1 MRANLHNLGKLQK
14 LVMNYKLSNRELMLI
29 KLLAAIGLI
38 TIFIYG
44 TSYLASEINKSKEY
58 LFIEVS
64 KFNEKKQT
72 LSQIKAQETNKKII
86 LSMED
91 FLIKLTDMSI
101 QYEQNDNEIVIKG
114 LSSLDALQIITDI
127 ETNNADVKS
136 FILNAEEPPN
146 IIFSINFNGS
156 NLTSYFY
163 SFLTFI

>member
-1 MRANLHNLGKLQK
+1 
-14 LVMNYKLSNRELMLI
+14 MNYKLSNRELILI

-58 LFIEVS
+58 LFIEVN

-86 LSMED
+86 LSLDD

-146 IIFSINFNGS
+146 IILSINFNG
-156 NLTSYFY
+156 
-163 SFLTFI
+163 

>member
-58 LFIEVS
+58 LFIEVN

-86 LSMED
+86 LSLDD

-127 ETNNADVKS
+127 EINNADIKS
-136 FILNAEEPPN
+136 FILNAEESPN
-146 IIFSINFNGS
+146 IILSISFNG
-156 NLTSYFY
+156 
-163 SFLTFI
+163 

>member
-1 MRANLHNLGKLQK
+1 
-14 LVMNYKLSNRELMLI
+14 MNYKLSNRELMLI

-44 TSYLASEINKSKEY
+44 TSYLATEINKSKEY
-58 LFIEVS
+58 LFIEVN

-86 LSMED
+86 LSLDD

-114 LSSLDALQIITDI
+114 LCSLDALQIITDI

-136 FILNAEEPPN
+136 FILNAEEHPN
-146 IIFSINFNGS
+146 IILSINFNG
-156 NLTSYFY
+156 
-163 SFLTFI
+163 

>member
-1 MRANLHNLGKLQK
+1 
-14 LVMNYKLSNRELMLI
+14 MNYKLSNRELMLI

-38 TIFIYG
+38 SIFIYG

-58 LFIEVS
+58 LFIEVN

-86 LSMED
+86 LSFED
-91 FLIKLTDMSI
+91 FLIQLTDMSI

-136 FILNAEEPPN
+136 FILNAEQPPN
-146 IIFSINFNGS
+146 IILSINFNG
-156 NLTSYFY
+156 
-163 SFLTFI
+163 

>member
-1 MRANLHNLGKLQK
+1 
-14 LVMNYKLSNRELMLI
+14 MNYKLSNRELMLI

-38 TIFIYG
+38 SIFIYG

-58 LFIEVS
+58 LFIEVN

-86 LSMED
+86 LSLDD

-136 FILNAEEPPN
+136 FILNAEQPPN
-146 IIFSINFNGS
+146 IILSINFNG
-156 NLTSYFY
+156 
-163 SFLTFI
+163 

>member
-86 LSMED
+86 LSLED

-146 IIFSINFNGS
+146 IILSINFNG
-156 NLTSYFY
+156 
-163 SFLTFI
+163 

>member
-1 MRANLHNLGKLQK
+1 MLRASLHNLGKLQK
-14 LVMNYKLSNRELMLI
+14 LVMNYKFSNRELMLI

-146 IIFSINFNGS
+146 IILSINFNG
-156 NLTSYFY
+156 
-163 SFLTFI
+163 

>member
-14 LVMNYKLSNRELMLI
+14 LVMNYKLSNRELILI

-58 LFIEVS
+58 LFIEVN

-86 LSMED
+86 LSLDD

-136 FILNAEEPPN
+136 FILNAEDPPN
-146 IIFSINFNGS
+146 IILSINFNG
-156 NLTSYFY
+156 
-163 SFLTFI
+163 

>member
-1 MRANLHNLGKLQK
+1 LRANLHNLGKLQK

-29 KLLAAIGLI
+29 KLLAAIGFI

-58 LFIEVS
+58 LFIEVN

-86 LSMED
+86 LSLDD

-101 QYEQNDNEIVIKG
+101 QYEQNDNEIIIKG
-114 LSSLDALQIITDI
+114 LSSLDALQIINDI

-136 FILNAEEPPN
+136 FILNAEQPPN
-146 IIFSINFNGS
+146 IILSINFNG
-156 NLTSYFY
+156 
-163 SFLTFI
+163 

>member
-1 MRANLHNLGKLQK
+1 
-14 LVMNYKLSNRELMLI
+14 MNYKLSNRELMLI
-29 KLLAAIGLI
+29 KLLAAISLI

-44 TSYLASEINKSKEY
+44 TSYLATEINKSKEN
-58 LFIEVS
+58 LFIEVN

-86 LSMED
+86 LSLDD

-146 IIFSINFNGS
+146 IILSINFNG
-156 NLTSYFY
+156 
-163 SFLTFI
+163 

>member
-1 MRANLHNLGKLQK
+1 
-14 LVMNYKLSNRELMLI
+14 MLI

-38 TIFIYG
+38 SIFIYG

-58 LFIEVS
+58 LFIEVN

-86 LSMED
+86 LSLED

-114 LSSLDALQIITDI
+114 LSSLDALQIITEI

-146 IIFSINFNGS
+146 IILSINFNG
-156 NLTSYFY
+156 
-163 SFLTFI
+163 

>member
-1 MRANLHNLGKLQK
+1 LRANLHNLGKLQK

-58 LFIEVS
+58 LFIEVN

-86 LSMED
+86 LSLED
-91 FLIKLTDMSI
+91 FLIQLTDMSI

-146 IIFSINFNGS
+146 IILSINFNG
-156 NLTSYFY
+156 
-163 SFLTFI
+163 

>member
-1 MRANLHNLGKLQK
+1 
-14 LVMNYKLSNRELMLI
+14 MLI

-58 LFIEVS
+58 LFLEVN

-86 LSMED
+86 LSLDD

-136 FILNAEEPPN
+136 FILNAEQPPN
-146 IIFSINFNGS
+146 IILSINFNG
-156 NLTSYFY
+156 
-163 SFLTFI
+163 

>member
-1 MRANLHNLGKLQK
+1 
-14 LVMNYKLSNRELMLI
+14 MNYKLSNRELMLI

-44 TSYLASEINKSKEY
+44 TSYLTSEVNKSKEY
-58 LFIEVS
+58 LFIEVN

-86 LSMED
+86 LSLDD
-91 FLIKLTDMSI
+91 FLIKLTDMNI

-146 IIFSINFNGS
+146 IILSINFNG
-156 NLTSYFY
+156 
-163 SFLTFI
+163 

>member
-1 MRANLHNLGKLQK
+1 
-14 LVMNYKLSNRELMLI
+14 MNYKLSNRELMLI

-44 TSYLASEINKSKEY
+44 TSYLTSEVNKSKEY

-86 LSMED
+86 LSLDD

-146 IIFSINFNGS
+146 IILSINFNG
-156 NLTSYFY
+156 
-163 SFLTFI
+163 

>member
-1 MRANLHNLGKLQK
+1 
-14 LVMNYKLSNRELMLI
+14 MNYKLSKRELMLI

-86 LSMED
+86 LSLDD

-101 QYEQNDNEIVIKG
+101 QYEQNENEIVIKG

-127 ETNNADVKS
+127 ETNNADIKS
-136 FILNAEEPPN
+136 FILSAEEPPN
-146 IIFSINFNGS
+146 IILSINFNG
-156 NLTSYFY
+156 
-163 SFLTFI
+163 

>member
-1 MRANLHNLGKLQK
+1 
-14 LVMNYKLSNRELMLI
+14 MLI

-38 TIFIYG
+38 SIFIYG

-58 LFIEVS
+58 LFLEVN

-86 LSMED
+86 LSLDD

-136 FILNAEEPPN
+136 FILNAEQPPN
-146 IIFSINFNGS
+146 IILSINFNE
-156 NLTSYFY
+156 
-163 SFLTFI
+163 

>member
-1 MRANLHNLGKLQK
+1 MIANLHNLGKLQK

-136 FILNAEEPPN
+136 FILNAEQPAN
-146 IIFSINFNGS
+146 IILSINFNG
-156 NLTSYFY
+156 
-163 SFLTFI
+163 

>member
-14 LVMNYKLSNRELMLI
+14 LVMNYKLTNRELMLI

-58 LFIEVS
+58 LFIEVN

-86 LSMED
+86 LSLED

-146 IIFSINFNGS
+146 IILSINFNG
-156 NLTSYFY
+156 
-163 SFLTFI
+163 

>member
-1 MRANLHNLGKLQK
+1 
-14 LVMNYKLSNRELMLI
+14 MNYKLSNRELMLI

-58 LFIEVS
+58 LFLEVN

-86 LSMED
+86 LSLDD

-136 FILNAEEPPN
+136 FILNAEQPPN
-146 IIFSINFNGS
+146 IILSINFNG
-156 NLTSYFY
+156 
-163 SFLTFI
+163 

>member
-1 MRANLHNLGKLQK
+1 
-14 LVMNYKLSNRELMLI
+14 MNYKLSNRELMLI

-44 TSYLASEINKSKEY
+44 TSYLATEINKSKEN
-58 LFIEVS
+58 LFIEVN

-86 LSMED
+86 LSLED

-146 IIFSINFNGS
+146 IILSINFNG
-156 NLTSYFY
+156 
-163 SFLTFI
+163 

>member
-1 MRANLHNLGKLQK
+1 MRANLRNLGKLQK

-91 FLIKLTDMSI
+91 FLTKLTDMSI

-136 FILNAEEPPN
+136 FILNAEKPPN
-146 IIFSINFNGS
+146 IILSINFNG
-156 NLTSYFY
+156 
-163 SFLTFI
+163 

>member
-44 TSYLASEINKSKEY
+44 TSYLSTEINKSKEY
-58 LFIEVS
+58 LFIEVN

-72 LSQIKAQETNKKII
+72 LSQIKAQETNKKVI
-86 LSMED
+86 LSLDD

-146 IIFSINFNGS
+146 IILSINFNG
-156 NLTSYFY
+156 
-163 SFLTFI
+163 

>member
-1 MRANLHNLGKLQK
+1 
-14 LVMNYKLSNRELMLI
+14 MNYKLTNRELMLI

-44 TSYLASEINKSKEY
+44 TSYLASAINKSKEY
-58 LFIEVS
+58 LFIEVN

-86 LSMED
+86 LSLDD

-146 IIFSINFNGS
+146 IILSINFNG
-156 NLTSYFY
+156 
-163 SFLTFI
+163 

>member
-1 MRANLHNLGKLQK
+1 
-14 LVMNYKLSNRELMLI
+14 MNYKLSNRELMLI

-44 TSYLASEINKSKEY
+44 TSYLTSEINKSKEY
-58 LFIEVS
+58 LFIEVN

-86 LSMED
+86 LSLDD

-146 IIFSINFNGS
+146 IILSINFNG
-156 NLTSYFY
+156 
-163 SFLTFI
+163 

>member
-1 MRANLHNLGKLQK
+1 
-14 LVMNYKLSNRELMLI
+14 MNYKLSNRELMLI

-38 TIFIYG
+38 SIFIYG

-86 LSMED
+86 LSLED

-146 IIFSINFNGS
+146 IILSINFNG
-156 NLTSYFY
+156 
-163 SFLTFI
+163 

>member
-1 MRANLHNLGKLQK
+1 
-14 LVMNYKLSNRELMLI
+14 MNYKLSNRELMLI

-38 TIFIYG
+38 SIFIYG

-58 LFIEVS
+58 LFIEVN

-86 LSMED
+86 LSLED

-146 IIFSINFNGS
+146 IILSINFNG
-156 NLTSYFY
+156 
-163 SFLTFI
+163 

>member
-1 MRANLHNLGKLQK
+1 
-14 LVMNYKLSNRELMLI
+14 MLI

-58 LFIEVS
+58 LFIEVN

-127 ETNNADVKS
+127 ETNNADVES

-146 IIFSINFNGS
+146 IILSINFNG
-156 NLTSYFY
+156 
-163 SFLTFI
+163 

>member
-1 MRANLHNLGKLQK
+1 LRANLHNLGKLQK

-38 TIFIYG
+38 SIFIYG

-58 LFIEVS
+58 LFIEVN

-86 LSMED
+86 LSLED
-91 FLIKLTDMSI
+91 FLIQLTDMSI

-146 IIFSINFNGS
+146 IILSINFNG
-156 NLTSYFY
+156 
-163 SFLTFI
+163 

>member
-1 MRANLHNLGKLQK
+1 
-14 LVMNYKLSNRELMLI
+14 MLI

-44 TSYLASEINKSKEY
+44 TSYLATEINKSKEY
-58 LFIEVS
+58 LFIEVN

-72 LSQIKAQETNKKII
+72 LSQIKAQETNKKVI
-86 LSMED
+86 LSLDD

-146 IIFSINFNGS
+146 IILSINFNG
-156 NLTSYFY
+156 
-163 SFLTFI
+163 

>member
-1 MRANLHNLGKLQK
+1 MRANLRNLGKLQK

-29 KLLAAIGLI
+29 KLLATIGLI

-58 LFIEVS
+58 LLIEVN

-72 LSQIKAQETNKKII
+72 LSQIKDQEINKKII
-86 LSMED
+86 LSLED
-91 FLIKLTDMSI
+91 FLIKLTDMGI

-146 IIFSINFNGS
+146 IILSINFNG
-156 NLTSYFY
+156 
-163 SFLTFI
+163 

>member
-1 MRANLHNLGKLQK
+1 
-14 LVMNYKLSNRELMLI
+14 MLI

-58 LFIEVS
+58 LFLEVN

-86 LSMED
+86 LSLED
-91 FLIKLTDMSI
+91 FLIQLTDMSI

-136 FILNAEEPPN
+136 FMLNAEEPPN
-146 IIFSINFNGS
+146 IILSINFNG
-156 NLTSYFY
+156 
-163 SFLTFI
+163 

>member
-1 MRANLHNLGKLQK
+1 
-14 LVMNYKLSNRELMLI
+14 MNYKLSNRELMLI

-44 TSYLASEINKSKEY
+44 TSYLASEVNKSKEY
-58 LFIEVS
+58 LFIEVN

-86 LSMED
+86 LSLED

-146 IIFSINFNGS
+146 IILSINFNG
-156 NLTSYFY
+156 
-163 SFLTFI
+163 

>member
-1 MRANLHNLGKLQK
+1 
-14 LVMNYKLSNRELMLI
+14 MLI

-58 LFIEVS
+58 LFIEVN

-86 LSMED
+86 LSLED
-91 FLIKLTDMSI
+91 FLIQLTDMSI

-146 IIFSINFNGS
+146 IILSINFNG
-156 NLTSYFY
+156 
-163 SFLTFI
+163 

>member
-1 MRANLHNLGKLQK
+1 
-14 LVMNYKLSNRELMLI
+14 MNYKLSNRELMLI

-44 TSYLASEINKSKEY
+44 TSYLATEINKSKEN
-58 LFIEVS
+58 LFIEVN

-72 LSQIKAQETNKKII
+72 LSQIKAQETNKKVI
-86 LSMED
+86 LSLDD

-146 IIFSINFNGS
+146 IILSINFNG
-156 NLTSYFY
+156 
-163 SFLTFI
+163 

>member
-1 MRANLHNLGKLQK
+1 MIANLHNLEKLQK

-58 LFIEVS
+58 LFLEVN

-86 LSMED
+86 LSLDD

-136 FILNAEEPPN
+136 FILNAEQPPN
-146 IIFSINFNGS
+146 IILSINFNG
-156 NLTSYFY
+156 
-163 SFLTFI
+163 

>member
-1 MRANLHNLGKLQK
+1 
-14 LVMNYKLSNRELMLI
+14 MLI

-38 TIFIYG
+38 SIFIYG

-58 LFIEVS
+58 LFIEVN

-86 LSMED
+86 LSLED
-91 FLIKLTDMSI
+91 FLIQLTDMSI

-146 IIFSINFNGS
+146 IILSINFNG
-156 NLTSYFY
+156 
-163 SFLTFI
+163 

>member
-1 MRANLHNLGKLQK
+1 MRVNLHNLGKLQK

-29 KLLAAIGLI
+29 KLLAVIGLI

-86 LSMED
+86 LSLED

-146 IIFSINFNGS
+146 IILSINFNG
-156 NLTSYFY
+156 
-163 SFLTFI
+163 

>member
-1 MRANLHNLGKLQK
+1 
-14 LVMNYKLSNRELMLI
+14 MNYKLSNRELMLI

-58 LFIEVS
+58 LFIEVN

-72 LSQIKAQETNKKII
+72 LSQIKAQEINKKII
-86 LSMED
+86 LSLDD

-127 ETNNADVKS
+127 ETNNADIKS

-146 IIFSINFNGS
+146 IILSINFNG
-156 NLTSYFY
+156 
-163 SFLTFI
+163 

>member
-1 MRANLHNLGKLQK
+1 LRANLHNLGKLQK

-58 LFIEVS
+58 LFIEVN

-86 LSMED
+86 LSLDD

-136 FILNAEEPPN
+136 FILNAEQPPN
-146 IIFSINFNGS
+146 IILSINFNG
-156 NLTSYFY
+156 
-163 SFLTFI
+163 